1 MTGFG
6 VLLQSGLPDVSVHGN
21 LDSMPHNGHR
31 NGDTPAT
38 HADLALLAGEMAL
51 RFDGVNSELK
61 EIRGDIARL
70 QRGQEAI
77 LNVVTSIDE
86 QLRELKSLPA
96 RVERLER
103 SRR

>member
-1 MTGFG
+1 M
-6 VLLQSGLPDVSVHGN
+6 LHHG
-21 LDSMPHNGHR
+21 PK

-51 RFDGVNSELK
+51 RFDGVHSEVW

-77 LNVVTSIDE
+77 LKIVSSIDV
-86 QLRELKSLPA
+86 QLRELKTLPA
-96 RVERLER
+96 RVERLEH